1 MYSMH
6 SLVSRVK
13 RGGGGVEVKNTFA
26 HGQSKNSCL
35 QAFHLLL
42 SKSGFFF
49 IGSLSGGLGH
59 PTRISSE
66 Y

>member
-1 MYSMH
+1 MH

-35 QAFHLLL
+35 QAFHPFVEQI
-42 SKSGFFF
+42 GIFF